1 MKFTLLFCC
10 FILSFSI
17 TFSQSGIVRG
27 SITNTLNNK
36 PIEQAKVQVLD
47 QQLGA
52 ISNENGIYEITG
64 IKPGVYSF
72 KVVVSGYKAFQ
83 INEITLTNARS
94 VTLDFALE
102 EIILEQQEVVVKAN
116 PFIRKIESPV
126 SLKTLNSTEIER
138 LPGANRDASKVIASL
153 PGVASRATFRNDIII
168 RGGSPG
174 ENKFY
179 LDGIEVPNINHF
191 ATQGSSGG
199 PVGLLNVNFIREVDF
214 YSGAFPANRA
224 SSLSSVLSFKQK
236 DGNPDAIITN
246 FALGSSDAAL
256 TLDGP
261 LGKKVDFIFSA
272 RRSYLQFLFAALKL
286 PILPTYNDF
295 QYKVNYK
302 INQKNKLT
310 FIGLGAIDVFRL
322 NEKANENITDS
333 ATLEKNNFILG
344 NLPLQNQWNYT
355 MGVNWLHYSK
365 NSSQTIVLSRNML
378 NNSAMRYKDRIELP
392 DSLLFDYS
400 SFEAE
405 NKFRFEHNYTKN
417 GWKLNAGLAY
427 EYCRYYN
434 KTYNNITVQGIPIE
448 IDFESNFFL
457 SKAAIFGQLSKG
469 FLNERLNLSLGL
481 RSDVNTYSKSMMNQL
496 EQLSPSLSV
505 NYRINEQWALNGN
518 IARYHQLPS
527 YTILGYRN
535 SAGTLVNKENDL
547 KYISADHF
555 IVGTEY
561 LSKKN
566 ARFTLEGFYKSYD
579 KYPFS
584 VKDSL
589 CLANIGSDFGIVGNE
604 EVKSISTGRS
614 YGLEFLYQQKLY
626 KGFYAVFAYTF
637 VNSEFKDKNNVY
649 VPTAWDSKH
658 IVSLTGGKRFKKGWE
673 LGLRWL
679 YSGGSPY
686 TPYSSASGLTQNW
699 DINGQGILD
708 YSKLNTMRESS
719 FHQLNIRVD
728 KKIFLEKFT
737 MDFYLDIQNAYAY
750 KAVLA
755 PTMLVETDASG
766 APIIDPNDPSRYK
779 TKLIENASGIL
790 QPTIGII
797 IEFAAKKNKK

>member
-1 MKFTLLFCC
+1 MKI
-10 FILSFSI
+10 ILSFLLILFYSLA
-17 TFSQSGIVRG
+17 FSQSGIVRG
-27 SITNTLNNK
+27 LITNALNNK

-52 ISNENGIYEITG
+52 ISDENGIYEISG

-72 KVVVSGYKAFQ
+72 KVVVSGFKAFQ
-83 INEITLTNARS
+83 INEITVTNARS
-94 VTLDFALE
+94 VSLDFALE

-199 PVGLLNVNFIREVDF
+199 PVGLLNINFIREVDF

-224 SSLSSVLSFKQK
+224 NSLSSVLAFKQK

-295 QYKVNYK
+295 QYKINYK

-322 NEKANENITDS
+322 NDKVNENVTDT

-344 NLPLQNQWNYT
+344 NLPIQNQWNYT

-365 NSSQTIVLSRNML
+365 NSYQTVVLSRNML
-378 NNSAMRYKDRIELP
+378 NNSASRYKYRIETP
-392 DSLLFDYS
+392 ENLLFDYA

-417 GWKLNAGLAY
+417 GWRLNAGFAY
-427 EYCRYYN
+427 EYSRYYN
-434 KTYNNITVQGIPIE
+434 KTYNNITVQGLPDTVE
-448 IDFESNFFL
+448 FKSNLFL
-457 SKAAIFGQLSKG
+457 SKVAVFGQLSKG
-469 FLNERLNLSLGL
+469 FINERLNLSIGL
-481 RSDVNTYSKSMMNQL
+481 RSDVNTYSRSMMNPL
-496 EQLSPSLSV
+496 EQLSPSLSI

-535 SAGTLVNKENDL
+535 TSGTLVNKENDL

-555 IVGTEY
+555 VLGTEF

-637 VNSEFKDKNNVY
+637 VNSEFKNKDNVY

-686 TPYSSASGLTQNW
+686 TPYSAASGLKQNW

-708 YSKLNTMRESS
+708 YSQLNTKRESS
-719 FHQLNIRVD
+719 FHQLNLRVD
-728 KKIFLEKFT
+728 KKIFLEKLT
-737 MDFYLDIQNAYAY
+737 MNFYLDIQNAYGY
-750 KAVLA
+750 KAILA
-755 PTMLVETDASG
+755 PTMLVETDANG
-766 APIIDPNDPSRYK
+766 TPIEDPNDPSRYK
-779 TKLIENASGIL
+779 TKLIENATGIL

-797 IEFAAKKNKK
+797 IEFVAKKNKK

>member
-1 MKFTLLFCC
+1 MKI
-10 FILSFSI
+10 ILSFLLILFYSLA
-17 TFSQSGIVRG
+17 FSQSGIVRG
-27 SITNTLNNK
+27 LITNALNNK

-52 ISNENGIYEITG
+52 ISDENGVYEISG

-72 KVVVSGYKAFQ
+72 KVVVSGFKAFQ
-83 INEITLTNARS
+83 INEITVTNARS
-94 VTLDFALE
+94 VSLDFALE
-102 EIILEQQEVVVKAN
+102 EIVIEQQEVTVKAN

-199 PVGLLNVNFIREVDF
+199 PVGLLNINFIREVDF

-224 SSLSSVLSFKQK
+224 NALSSVLAFKQK
-236 DGNPDAIITN
+236 DGNPDAVITN

-261 LGKKVDFIFSA
+261 IGKKVDFIFSA

-295 QYKVNYK
+295 QYKINYK

-322 NEKANENITDS
+322 NGKVNENITDS
-333 ATLEKNNFILG
+333 STIEKNNFILG
-344 NLPLQNQWNYT
+344 NLPIQNQWNYT

-365 NSSQTIVLSRNML
+365 NSYQTVVLSRNML
-378 NNSAMRYKDRIELP
+378 NNSASRYKN
-392 DSLLFDYS
+392 DSLLFDYT

-417 GWKLNAGLAY
+417 GWRLNAGFAY
-427 EYCRYYN
+427 EYSRYYN
-434 KTYNNITVQGIPIE
+434 KTYNNITVQGLPIE
-448 IDFESNFFL
+448 VNFKSNLFL
-457 SKAAIFGQLSKG
+457 SKGAVFAQLSKG
-469 FLNERLNLSLGL
+469 FINERLNLSIGL
-481 RSDVNTYSKSMMNQL
+481 RSDINTYSRSMMNPL
-496 EQLSPSLSV
+496 EQLSPSLSI

-527 YTILGYRN
+527 YTILGYRESTGN
-535 SAGTLVNKENDL
+535 LVNKENGL

-555 IVGTEY
+555 VLGTEF
-561 LSKKN
+561 LSKKS

-614 YGLEFLYQQKLY
+614 YGMEFLYQQKLY
-626 KGFYAVFAYTF
+626 KGFYAILAYTF

-686 TPYSSASGLTQNW
+686 TPYSSASGLKENW
-699 DINGQGILD
+699 DINGQGVLD
-708 YSKLNTMRESS
+708 YSQLNTLRESS
-719 FHQLNIRVD
+719 FHQLNLRVD
-728 KKIFLEKFT
+728 KKIFLEKLT
-737 MDFYLDIQNAYAY
+737 MNFYLDIQNAYGY
-750 KAVLA
+750 KAILA
-755 PTMLVETDASG
+755 PTMLVETDANG
-766 APIIDPNDPSRYK
+766 APIEDPNNSNRYK